1 MILGVLKNVQRDN
14 ENNENYIRNKL
25 VKVLKK
31 WSCYRNNITLFD
43 AFYPSLILG
52 FNR

>member
-25 VKVLKK
+25 VKILKK
-31 WSCYRNNITLFD
+31 
-43 AFYPSLILG
+43 
-52 FNR
+52 